1 VQVLARLREG
11 SHTVSRKESI
21 LQVDFGAPLR
31 YSVMRRDLSLEFG
44 WYRDYS
50 PRKRKAALS
59 GLFMFRG
66 QILEYYSK
74 EEER

>member
-1 VQVLARLREG
+1 
-11 SHTVSRKESI
+11 
-21 LQVDFGAPLR
+21 
-31 YSVMRRDLSLEFG
+31 MRRDLSLEFG